1 MESPREG
8 LAAVVFEDRIWAIG
22 GLGQAQYL
30 KSVEVYDPDRDEWTP
45 GPSLATPRYC
55 LAAAVAHGGIYA
67 LGGFSGES
75 ESEPGEPLGTLATVE
90 RLDSAD
96 GAWRPAPSMT
106 SPREAAAAFVL
117 QELQF

>member
-55 LAAAVAHGGIYA
+55 LAAAVALRRRIK
-67 LGGFSGES
+67 
-75 ESEPGEPLGTLATVE
+75 
-90 RLDSAD
+90 
-96 GAWRPAPSMT
+96 
-106 SPREAAAAFVL
+106 
-117 QELQF
+117 Q